1 VSEHLFDLTH
11 DALLRD
17 ATVYEA
23 MLDRNPAAVASIVA
37 RLQDACR
44 RRLWVPR
51 RNAVIDELLAAAA
64 RSAAVGAR
72 P

>member
-1 VSEHLFDLTH
+1 LFDVVH
-11 DALLRD
+11 AALLGD
-17 ATVYEA
+17 ASVHNA

-44 RRLWVPR
+44 RGLWLPR
-51 RNAVIDELLAAAA
+51 RNAVIDELAVAAA
-64 RSAAVGAR
+64 RAEAR